1 MAYKDFMSKIR
12 YIDNIFA
19 RWMLKHFYIL
29 FFELV
34 LVITFFVFFFNTL
47 KVIDISTQ
55 IHPENITALL
65 MLKQTANTLI
75 IIFLLLLNS
84 FWMLFIFSGINRL
97 RLVLKE
103 INYNLMRQKH
113 HKPPQRH
120 PPRSS

>member
-1 MAYKDFMSKIR
+1 MPFKDIMSKVR
-12 YIDNIFA
+12 HIDNIFA

-34 LVITFFVFFFNTL
+34 LVITFFFFFFSTL
-47 KVIDISTQ
+47 KVIDISHE
-55 IHPENITALL
+55 ISPNNITTLL
-65 MLKQTANTLI
+65 IFQQTANTLV

-103 INYNLMRQKH
+103 INYNLIRQKNYNR
-113 HKPPQRH
+113 PPVRKH
-120 PPRSS
+120 PN